1 MLLAVSKTESEGLKP
16 MKKTTLVVC
25 VVALVAAT
33 SAHWP
38 QWRGPFFNGSQNT
51 LFCIAEKK

>member
-1 MLLAVSKTESEGLKP
+1 

-25 VVALVAAT
+25 VVALVAAASGVMVQAQS